1 MALGKK
7 ICRSLSGTHDK
18 AKDVTSETIETSDI
32 PTVMTHGL
40 RAQSLRPALV
50 IHLQLLKRNRSEIY
64 IYTQTLSCVQLF
76 ATL

>member
-7 ICRSLSGTHDK
+7 ICRSLSGTHDE

-32 PTVMTHGL
+32 PTVMAHGL
-40 RAQSLRPALV
+40 HAQSLRPASV
-50 IHLQLLKRNRSEIY
+50 THLQLLKRNRSEIY
-64 IYTQTLSCVQLF
+64 ICMQTLSCVQLF